1 MQQLRDALKWLGP
14 LGILVIVGFIA
25 AYFVMG
31 PPPPKSVTIAGGAPG
46 GAYAATAAGLGASLE
61 AEDVTPT
68 ILTTAGSIDNVER
81 LKADEADI
89 AIIQTGLLDDESGEG
104 LRSIGAVFYEP
115 LWVFTRSEGAFA
127 DLRDLAGLRIAA
139 GAEGSGSRALADM
152 LLAEVGLAAGSYTL
166 VPLGGG
172 EAAAA
177 MRAGEVD
184 ALVAVSGASATW
196 IRDLVADPAI
206 QLVSLDRAPAFSRR
220 HPYLD
225 TVTLYAGVIDPAA
238 GLPARDVQMLAPAA
252 EIVVREDLHP
262 AIQSLLIEASF
273 ARYSGGS
280 VFAAPGAFPTPDLA
294 DVELSDEARRYYKD
308 GPTFLRRLF
317 PFDVANFLER
327 AWVLAIPLLTLAYPL
342 FKAAPPLYRW
352 RIRRKIYV
360 WYSDLHELEAAAR
373 AAKTDAELTEIRQ
386 KLAGLQA
393 ETGEVEVPLSYN
405 DNLYHLRSH
414 ISFVSDLVDRLSA
427 TDSTQKA

>member
-1 MQQLRDALKWLGP
+1 MQQIRDALKWLGP
-14 LGILVIVGFIA
+14 LGILVIVGFA
-25 AYFVMG
+25 LAFYVMG
-31 PPPPKSVTIAGGAPG
+31 PPPPKSVTIAGGGAG
-46 GAYAATAAGLGASLE
+46 GAYAAAAEELGAALD

-68 ILTTAGSIDNVER
+68 ILSTAGSIDNIAR
-81 LKADEADI
+81 LRADLADI
-89 AIIQTGLLDDESGEG
+89 AIVQTGLLDAQGGEG

-115 LWVFTRSEGAFA
+115 LWVFVRSGDSFA
-127 DLRDLAGLRIAA
+127 DLRDLAGLRIAV
-139 GAEGSGSRALADM
+139 GEDGSGSRALAN
-152 LLAEVGLAAGSYTL
+152 LLLSEVGLARGQYTPAP
-166 VPLGGG
+166 VGGAD
-172 EAAAA
+172 AAAA
-177 MRAGEVD
+177 LKAAEVD
-184 ALVAVSGASATW
+184 AMVAVSGAAAGW
-196 IRDLVADPAI
+196 IRDLVADPDI

-238 GLPARDVQMLAPAA
+238 GLPERDVLMLAPAA

-273 ARYSGGS
+273 ASYSGGS
-280 VFAAPGAFPTPDLA
+280 VFAEPGAFPTPDLA
-294 DVELSDEARRYYKD
+294 DVELSEEARRYYKD

-360 WYSDLHELEAAAR
+360 WYSDLRELEAEAR
-373 AAKTDAELTEIRQ
+373 AAKDDAELAAVRA
-386 KLAGLQA
+386 KLAELQA

-405 DNLYHLRSH
+405 DNLYHLRHH
-414 ISFVSDLVDRLSA
+414 IRFVSDLVDKLSGA
-427 TDSTQKA
+427 DAAAKS

>member
-14 LGILVIVGFIA
+14 LGILVIVGFVA
-25 AYFVMG
+25 AIYVMG
-31 PPPPKSVTIAGGAPG
+31 PPPPKSVTIAGGSAG
-46 GAYAATAAGLGASLE
+46 GAYAVTAAGLGASLE
-61 AEDVTPT
+61 AEGVKPT
-68 ILTTAGSIDNVER
+68 ILSTAGSIDNVTR
-81 LKADEADI
+81 LKTGEAEI
-89 AIIQTGLLDDESGEG
+89 AIVQTGLLNEEAGEG

-115 LWVFTRSEGAFA
+115 LWVFVRRGGEFA

-139 GAEGSGSRALADM
+139 GAEGSGTRALADM
-152 LLAEVGLAAGSYTL
+152 LLGEVGLSAADYTL
-166 VPLGGG
+166 APLGGG
-172 EAAAA
+172 DGAQALK
-177 MRAGEVD
+177 AGEVD
-184 ALVAVSGASATW
+184 ALVAVSGAAAVW
-196 IRDLVADPAI
+196 IHDLVADPAI

-225 TVTLYAGVIDPAA
+225 TVTLFAGVIDPAA
-238 GLPARDVQMLAPAA
+238 GLPAHDVQMLAPAA

-273 ARYSGGS
+273 ERYAGGS
-280 VFAAPGAFPTPDLA
+280 IFAEPGAFPTPDLA

-360 WYSDLHELEAAAR
+360 WYSDLRDLEAEAR
-373 AAKTDAELTEIRQ
+373 AAKTDAELAEIRG
-386 KLAGLQA
+386 KLAELQA

-405 DNLYHLRSH
+405 DNLYHLRNH
-414 ISFVSDLVDRLSA
+414 IRFVSDLVDNLASPGA
-427 TDSTQKA
+427 AAKS

>member
-1 MQQLRDALKWLGP
+1 MQQLRDVLKWLGP
-14 LGILVIVGFIA
+14 LGILVIVGFAI

-31 PPPPKSVTIAGGAPG
+31 PPPPKSVTIAGGAQG
-46 GAYAATAAGLGASLE
+46 GAYAATAEGLGASLQSNG
-61 AEDVTPT
+61 VTPT
-68 ILTTAGSIDNVER
+68 ILTTAGSIDNLAR
-81 LKADEADI
+81 LRSDEAEI
-89 AIIQTGLLDDESGEG
+89 AIVQTGLLDEEAGEG
-104 LRSIGAVFYEP
+104 LRSLGAVFYEP
-115 LWVFTRSEGAFA
+115 LWVFVRSGGEFA

-139 GAEGSGSRALADM
+139 GGEGSGTRALADM
-152 LLAEVGLAAGSYTL
+152 LLAEVGLSAGQYTL
-166 VPLGGG
+166 APLGGA
-172 EAAAA
+172 EAAQALK
-177 MRAGEVD
+177 AGEVD
-184 ALVAVSGASATW
+184 ALVAVSGAAAVW
-196 IRDLVADPAI
+196 IRDLVADPEI

-225 TVTLYAGVIDPAA
+225 TVMLYAGVIDPAA
-238 GLPARDVQMLAPAA
+238 GLPASDVQMLAPAA

-273 ARYSGGS
+273 ERYAGGS
-280 VFAAPGAFPTPDLA
+280 MFVEPGAFPTPDLA

-360 WYSDLHELEAAAR
+360 WYSDLRELEADAR
-373 AAKTDAELTEIRQ
+373 AAKTDAELEEIRG
-386 KLAGLQA
+386 KLAELQA

-405 DNLYHLRSH
+405 DNLYHLRNH
-414 ISFVSDLVDRLSA
+414 IRFVSDLVDNIASPGA
-427 TDSTQKA
+427 APKS